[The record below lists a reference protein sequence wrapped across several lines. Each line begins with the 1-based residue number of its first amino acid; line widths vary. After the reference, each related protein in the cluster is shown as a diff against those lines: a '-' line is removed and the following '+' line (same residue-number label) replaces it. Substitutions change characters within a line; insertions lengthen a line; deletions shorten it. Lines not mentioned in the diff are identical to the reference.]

1 MLEDA
6 GKQQGES
13 SGAPLSGCRLL
24 EHAQR
29 SMDELIS
36 STAQSLSVGHPNKGA
51 HHAKVGAAMQR
62 QKVGHETTPIVL

>member
-29 SMDELIS
+29 SMDESYLVNSTKPLSGS
-36 STAQSLSVGHPNKGA
+36 SKQRGPSCQGRGR
-51 HHAKVGAAMQR
+51 HAKAESRA
-62 QKVGHETTPIVL
+62 